1 MTLQPAQNL
10 TELSDEA
17 LVVLAQQGDKDA
29 FGTLARRYEPKLLR
43 YAGRLTSSGDIEAAD
58 VVQDALIKAYV
69 NLRSFD
75 AERRFSP
82 WLYRIVHNELIN
94 TVRHRAR
101 ELLDFYDFDNL
112 FPVAA
117 KDDLVKETDRAM
129 LREEMEKCLAKLP
142 ANYREPLVLF
152 AYEGMTYQEIS
163 DILHL
168 PPVTVGVR
176 INRGRNKLKEL
187 CSHLHG

>member
-1 MTLQPAQNL
+1 MTLKPAQNL
-10 TELSDEA
+10 AELSDEA
-17 LVVLAQQGDKDA
+17 LAVLAQQGDKDA
-29 FGTLARRYEPKLLR
+29 FGALARRYEPKLMR
-43 YAGRLTSSGDIEAAD
+43 YASRLTSSGDIEAAD

-75 AERRFSP
+75 PERRFSP

-112 FPVAA
+112 FPVAS
-117 KDDLVKETDRAM
+117 KDDLAKETDRAL

-163 DILHL
+163 DVLRL

-187 CSHLHG
+187 CSRLKT

>member
-1 MTLQPAQNL
+1 MTLKTAQNL

-17 LVVLAQQGDKDA
+17 LAVLAQQGDKDA
-29 FGTLARRYEPKLLR
+29 FGALARRYEPKLLR
-43 YAGRLTSSGDIEAAD
+43 YASRLTSSGDIEAAD

-75 AERRFSP
+75 PERRFSP

-117 KDDLVKETDRAM
+117 KDDLVKETDRAL

-163 DILHL
+163 DVLRL

-187 CSHLHG
+187 CQHLKS